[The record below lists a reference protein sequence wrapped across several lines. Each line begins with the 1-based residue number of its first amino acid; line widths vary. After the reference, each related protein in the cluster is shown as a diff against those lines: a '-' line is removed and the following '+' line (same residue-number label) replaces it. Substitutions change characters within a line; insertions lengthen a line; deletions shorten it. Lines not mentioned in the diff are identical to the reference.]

1 MDWTGFPRE
10 ISVADQRRS
19 TPDTAE
25 PVKAF
30 QQKTRT
36 AGMQLLPQTKRCLY
50 FKHKQSKVLNGST

>member
-1 MDWTGFPRE
+1 MDCTGYPRE
-10 ISVADQRRS
+10 ISVADQRRN

-36 AGMQLLPQTKRCLY
+36 AGMQHFSRQKDAYTLSTKSQRY
-50 FKHKQSKVLNGST
+50 

>member
-1 MDWTGFPRE
+1 MDCTGFPRE

-50 FKHKQSKVLNGST
+50 FKHSQRS